1 MARGE
6 GFGLRFR
13 LITTNNTMLVLGFWD
28 PGFAPDVG
36 NDQMNKYARFSHELV
51 SKTVTWFSFNSL
63 CE

>member
-1 MARGE
+1 
-6 GFGLRFR
+6 
-13 LITTNNTMLVLGFWD
+13 MLVLGFWD